1 MKRKMSVLALCL
13 AAVLTITG
21 LSAGKV
27 QASPK
32 VYTGNNQNNISY
44 LTIDYSESYK
54 SGKIKGKYT
63 YTMPTLIG
71 TSKAVKKINKVLKAG
86 YTASQKEKDNLWDYV
101 KTDSK
106 DDAANRKIVYELTST
121 CKVRYN
127 QKGYISFSCDH
138 YWFAGG
144 VSNIWTDG
152 MTFDLKT
159 GKKLGISDVVSG
171 SNTKIRKKILAKYE
185 KKNGELGTLGQ
196 DEILKDTKMKDFQFY
211 LNKDGNVVVCFGPY
225 QPGGGNGESTI
236 TLKSNLK

>member
-1 MKRKMSVLALCL
+1 MKRKMSVLELCL

-44 LTIDYSESYK
+44 LTIDYSESCK
-54 SGKIKGKYT
+54 TGKIKGKYT
-63 YTMPTLIG
+63 YTMPALQG
-71 TSKAVKKINKVLKAG
+71 TSKVVKKINKALKAG
-86 YTASQKEKDNLWDYV
+86 YTESQKDKEKLWNYVKDN
-101 KTDSK
+101 SK
-106 DDAANRKIVYELTST
+106 DDAMNRDVVYELTST

-127 QKGYISFSCDH
+127 QKGYISFSYDH

-159 GKKLGISDVVSG
+159 GKKLSVSDVVSG

-236 TLKSNLK
+236 TLKSSLK

>member
-44 LTIDYSESYK
+44 LTIDYSESCK
-54 SGKIKGKYT
+54 TGKIKGKYT
-63 YTMPTLIG
+63 YTMPALQG
-71 TSKAVKKINKVLKAG
+71 TSKVVKKINKALKAG
-86 YTASQKEKDNLWDYV
+86 YTESQKDKEKLWNYVKDN
-101 KTDSK
+101 SK
-106 DDAANRKIVYELTST
+106 DDAMNRDVVYELTST

-127 QKGYISFSCDH
+127 QKGYISFSYDH

-159 GKKLGISDVVSG
+159 GKKLSVSDVVSG

-236 TLKSNLK
+236 TLKISLK

>member
-44 LTIDYSESYK
+44 LTIDYSESCK
-54 SGKIKGKYT
+54 TGKIKGKYT
-63 YTMPTLIG
+63 YTMPALQG
-71 TSKAVKKINKVLKAG
+71 TSKVVKKINKALKAG
-86 YTASQKEKDNLWDYV
+86 YTESQKDKEKLWNYVKDN
-101 KTDSK
+101 SK
-106 DDAANRKIVYELTST
+106 DDAMNRDVVYELTST

-127 QKGYISFSCDH
+127 QKGYISFSYDH

-159 GKKLGISDVVSG
+159 GRKLSVSDVVSG

-236 TLKSNLK
+236 TLKSSLK

>member
-44 LTIDYSESYK
+44 LTIDYSESCK
-54 SGKIKGKYT
+54 TGKIKGKYT
-63 YTMPTLIG
+63 YTMPALQG
-71 TSKAVKKINKVLKAG
+71 TSKVVKKINKALKAG
-86 YTASQKEKDNLWDYV
+86 YTESQKDKEKDN
-101 KTDSK
+101 SK
-106 DDAANRKIVYELTST
+106 DDAMNRDVVYELTST

-127 QKGYISFSCDH
+127 QKGYISFSYDH

-159 GKKLGISDVVSG
+159 GKKLSVSDVVSG

-236 TLKSNLK
+236 TLKSSLK

>member
-44 LTIDYSESYK
+44 LTIDYSESCK
-54 SGKIKGKYT
+54 TGKIKGKYT
-63 YTMPTLIG
+63 YTMPALQG
-71 TSKAVKKINKVLKAG
+71 TSKVVKKINKALKAG
-86 YTASQKEKDNLWDYV
+86 YTESQKDKEKLWNYVKDN
-101 KTDSK
+101 SK
-106 DDAANRKIVYELTST
+106 DDAMNRDVVYELTST

-127 QKGYISFSCDH
+127 QKGYISFSYDH

-159 GKKLGISDVVSG
+159 GKKLSVSDVVSG

-236 TLKSNLK
+236 TLKSSLK

>member
-44 LTIDYSESYK
+44 LTIDYSESCK
-54 SGKIKGKYT
+54 TGKIKGKYT
-63 YTMPTLIG
+63 YTMPALQG
-71 TSKAVKKINKVLKAG
+71 TSKVVKKINKALKAG
-86 YTASQKEKDNLWDYV
+86 YTESQKDKEKLWNYVKDN
-101 KTDSK
+101 SK
-106 DDAANRKIVYELTST
+106 DDAMNRDVVYELTST

-127 QKGYISFSCDH
+127 QKGYISFSYDH

-159 GKKLGISDVVSG
+159 GKKLSVSDVVSG

-236 TLKSNLK
+236 TLKSTLK

>member
-44 LTIDYSESYK
+44 LTIDYSESCK
-54 SGKIKGKYT
+54 TGKIKGKYT
-63 YTMPTLIG
+63 YTMPALQG
-71 TSKAVKKINKVLKAG
+71 TSKVVKKINKALKAG
-86 YTASQKEKDNLWDYV
+86 YTESQKDKEKLWNYVKDN
-101 KTDSK
+101 SK
-106 DDAANRKIVYELTST
+106 DDAMNRDVVYELTST

-127 QKGYISFSCDH
+127 QKGYISFSYDH

-159 GKKLGISDVVSG
+159 GKKLSVSDVVSG

-225 QPGGGNGESTI
+225 QPGGGNGENTI
-236 TLKSNLK
+236 TLKSSLK

>member
-13 AAVLTITG
+13 AAGLTITG

-44 LTIDYSESYK
+44 LTIDYSESCK
-54 SGKIKGKYT
+54 TGKIKGKYT
-63 YTMPTLIG
+63 YTMPALQG
-71 TSKAVKKINKVLKAG
+71 TSKVVKKINKALKAG
-86 YTASQKEKDNLWDYV
+86 YTESQKDKEKLWNYVKDN
-101 KTDSK
+101 SK
-106 DDAANRKIVYELTST
+106 DDAMNRDVVYELTST

-127 QKGYISFSCDH
+127 QKGYISFSYDH

-159 GKKLGISDVVSG
+159 GKKLSVSDVVSG

-236 TLKSNLK
+236 TLKSSLK

>member
-44 LTIDYSESYK
+44 LTIDYSESCK
-54 SGKIKGKYT
+54 TGKIKGKYT
-63 YTMPTLIG
+63 YTMPALQG
-71 TSKAVKKINKVLKAG
+71 TSKVVKKINKALKAG
-86 YTASQKEKDNLWDYV
+86 YTESQKDKEKLWNYVKDN
-101 KTDSK
+101 SK
-106 DDAANRKIVYELTST
+106 DDAMNRDVVYELTST

-127 QKGYISFSCDH
+127 QKGYISFSYDH

-159 GKKLGISDVVSG
+159 GKKLSVSDVVSG

-225 QPGGGNGESTI
+225 QPGWR
-236 TLKSNLK
+236 

>member
-1 MKRKMSVLALCL
+1 M
-13 AAVLTITG
+13 
-21 LSAGKV
+21 
-27 QASPK
+27 
-32 VYTGNNQNNISY
+32 
-44 LTIDYSESYK
+44 TIDYSESCK
-54 SGKIKGKYT
+54 TGKIKGKYT
-63 YTMPTLIG
+63 YTMPALQG
-71 TSKAVKKINKVLKAG
+71 TSKVVKKINKALKAG
-86 YTASQKEKDNLWDYV
+86 YTESQKDKEKLWNYVKDN
-101 KTDSK
+101 SK
-106 DDAANRKIVYELTST
+106 DDAMNRDVVYELTST

-127 QKGYISFSCDH
+127 QKGYISFSYDH
-138 YWFAGG
+138 YWFTGG

-159 GKKLGISDVVSG
+159 GKKLSVSDVVSG

-236 TLKSNLK
+236 TLKSSLK

>member
-1 MKRKMSVLALCL
+1 
-13 AAVLTITG
+13 
-21 LSAGKV
+21 
-27 QASPK
+27 
-32 VYTGNNQNNISY
+32 
-44 LTIDYSESYK
+44 
-54 SGKIKGKYT
+54 
-63 YTMPTLIG
+63 MPTLIG

-127 QKGYISFSCDH
+127 QKGYISFSYDH

-171 SNTKIRKKILAKYE
+171 SNTKIRRRDSLRNMKKRMVSLE
-185 KKNGELGTLGQ
+185 HLGSA
-196 DEILKDTKMKDFQFY
+196 EILKDTKMKDFQFY

>member
-44 LTIDYSESYK
+44 LTIDYSESCK
-54 SGKIKGKYT
+54 TGKIKGKYT
-63 YTMPTLIG
+63 YTMPALQG
-71 TSKAVKKINKVLKAG
+71 TSKVVKKINKALKAG
-86 YTASQKEKDNLWDYV
+86 YTESQKDKEKLWNYVKDN
-101 KTDSK
+101 SK
-106 DDAANRKIVYELTST
+106 DDAMNRDVVYELTST

-127 QKGYISFSCDH
+127 QKGYTSFSYDH

-159 GKKLGISDVVSG
+159 GKKLSVSDVVSG

-236 TLKSNLK
+236 TLKSSLK

>member
-44 LTIDYSESYK
+44 LTIDYSESCK
-54 SGKIKGKYT
+54 TGKIKGKYT
-63 YTMPTLIG
+63 YTMPALQG
-71 TSKAVKKINKVLKAG
+71 TSKVVKKINKALKAG
-86 YTASQKEKDNLWDYV
+86 YTESQKDKEKLWNYVKDN
-101 KTDSK
+101 SK
-106 DDAANRKIVYELTST
+106 DDTMNRDVVYELTST

-127 QKGYISFSCDH
+127 QKGYISFSYDH

-159 GKKLGISDVVSG
+159 GKKLSVSDVVSG

-236 TLKSNLK
+236 TLKSSLK

>member
-106 DDAANRKIVYELTST
+106 DDAANRKIVY
-121 CKVRYN
+121 
-127 QKGYISFSCDH
+127 H

>member
-44 LTIDYSESYK
+44 LTIDYSESCK
-54 SGKIKGKYT
+54 TGKIKGKYT
-63 YTMPTLIG
+63 YTMPALQG
-71 TSKAVKKINKVLKAG
+71 TSKVVEKINKALKAG
-86 YTASQKEKDNLWDYV
+86 YTESQKDKEKLWNYVKDN
-101 KTDSK
+101 SK
-106 DDAANRKIVYELTST
+106 DDAMNRDVVYELTST

-127 QKGYISFSCDH
+127 QKGYISFSYDH

-159 GKKLGISDVVSG
+159 GKKLSVSDVVSG

-236 TLKSNLK
+236 TLKSSLK

>member
-44 LTIDYSESYK
+44 LTIDYSESCK
-54 SGKIKGKYT
+54 TGKIKGKYT
-63 YTMPTLIG
+63 YTMPALQG
-71 TSKAVKKINKVLKAG
+71 TSKVVKKINKALKAG
-86 YTASQKEKDNLWDYV
+86 YTESQKDKEKLWNYVKDN
-101 KTDSK
+101 SK
-106 DDAANRKIVYELTST
+106 DDAMNRDVVYELTST

-127 QKGYISFSCDH
+127 QKGYISFSYDH

-159 GKKLGISDVVSG
+159 GKKLSVSDVVSG

-185 KKNGELGTLGQ
+185 
-196 DEILKDTKMKDFQFY
+196 TKTEMSLYVLD
-211 LNKDGNVVVCFGPY
+211 LISRVAVM
-225 QPGGGNGESTI
+225 ERAR
-236 TLKSNLK
+236 LL

>member
-44 LTIDYSESYK
+44 LTIDYSESCK
-54 SGKIKGKYT
+54 TGKIKGKYT
-63 YTMPTLIG
+63 YTMPALQG
-71 TSKAVKKINKVLKAG
+71 TSKVVKKINKALKAG
-86 YTASQKEKDNLWDYV
+86 YTESQKDKEKLWNYVKDN
-101 KTDSK
+101 SK
-106 DDAANRKIVYELTST
+106 DDAMNRDVVYELTST

-127 QKGYISFSCDH
+127 QKGYISFS
-138 YWFAGG
+138 Y
-144 VSNIWTDG
+144 
-152 MTFDLKT
+152 DLKT
-159 GKKLGISDVVSG
+159 GKKLSVSDVVSG

-236 TLKSNLK
+236 TLKSSLK

>member
-44 LTIDYSESYK
+44 LTIDYSESCK
-54 SGKIKGKYT
+54 TGKIKGKYT
-63 YTMPTLIG
+63 YTMPALQG
-71 TSKAVKKINKVLKAG
+71 TSKVVKKINKALKAG
-86 YTASQKEKDNLWDYV
+86 YTESQKDKEKLWNYVKDN
-101 KTDSK
+101 SK
-106 DDAANRKIVYELTST
+106 DDAMNRDVVYELTST

-127 QKGYISFSCDH
+127 QKGYISFSYDH

-159 GKKLGISDVVSG
+159 GKKLSVSDVVSG

-196 DEILKDTKMKDFQFY
+196 DEILKETKMKDFQFY

-236 TLKSNLK
+236 TLKSSLK

>member
-127 QKGYISFSCDH
+127 QKGYISFSYDH

-185 KKNGELGTLGQ
+185 KKRLFRGNGGLKTATTPVFIHAKRHSVFDLEVECVYQSIQGTPYRAY
-196 DEILKDTKMKDFQFY
+196 F
-211 LNKDGNVVVCFGPY
+211 VCF
-225 QPGGGNGESTI
+225 
-236 TLKSNLK
+236 

>member
-44 LTIDYSESYK
+44 LTIDYSESCK
-54 SGKIKGKYT
+54 TGKIKGKYT
-63 YTMPTLIG
+63 YTMPALQG
-71 TSKAVKKINKVLKAG
+71 TSKVVKKINKALKAG
-86 YTASQKEKDNLWDYV
+86 YTESQKDKEKLWNYVKDN
-101 KTDSK
+101 SK
-106 DDAANRKIVYELTST
+106 DDAMNRDVVYELTST

-127 QKGYISFSCDH
+127 QKGYISFSYDH

-159 GKKLGISDVVSG
+159 GKKLSVSDVVSG

-185 KKNGELGTLGQ
+185 KRMVNLEHLGR
-196 DEILKDTKMKDFQFY
+196 MKF
-211 LNKDGNVVVCFGPY
+211 
-225 QPGGGNGESTI
+225 
-236 TLKSNLK
+236 

>member
-44 LTIDYSESYK
+44 LTIDYSESCK
-54 SGKIKGKYT
+54 TGKIKGKYT
-63 YTMPTLIG
+63 YTMPALQG
-71 TSKAVKKINKVLKAG
+71 TSKVVKKINKALKAG
-86 YTASQKEKDNLWDYV
+86 YTESQKDKEKLWNYVKDN
-101 KTDSK
+101 SK
-106 DDAANRKIVYELTST
+106 DDAMNRDVVYELTST

-127 QKGYISFSCDH
+127 QKGYISFSYDH

-159 GKKLGISDVVSG
+159 GKKLSVSDVVSG

-236 TLKSNLK
+236 TLTSSLK

>member
-44 LTIDYSESYK
+44 LTIDYSESCK
-54 SGKIKGKYT
+54 TGKINGKYT
-63 YTMPTLIG
+63 YTMPALQG
-71 TSKAVKKINKVLKAG
+71 TSKVVKKINKALKAG
-86 YTASQKEKDNLWDYV
+86 YTESQKDKEKLWNYVKDN
-101 KTDSK
+101 SK
-106 DDAANRKIVYELTST
+106 DDAMNRDVVYELTST

-127 QKGYISFSCDH
+127 QKGYISFSYDH

-159 GKKLGISDVVSG
+159 GKKLSVSDVVSG

-236 TLKSNLK
+236 TLRSSLK

>member
-44 LTIDYSESYK
+44 LTIDYSESCK
-54 SGKIKGKYT
+54 TGKIKGKYT
-63 YTMPTLIG
+63 YTMPALQG
-71 TSKAVKKINKVLKAG
+71 TSKVVKKINKALKAG
-86 YTASQKEKDNLWDYV
+86 YTESQKDKEKLWNYVKDN
-101 KTDSK
+101 SK
-106 DDAANRKIVYELTST
+106 DDAMNRDVVYELTST

-127 QKGYISFSCDH
+127 QKGYISFSYDH

-159 GKKLGISDVVSG
+159 GKKLSVSDVVSG
-171 SNTKIRKKILAKYE
+171 SNTKIRKDSCKI
-185 KKNGELGTLGQ
+185 
-196 DEILKDTKMKDFQFY
+196 
-211 LNKDGNVVVCFGPY
+211 
-225 QPGGGNGESTI
+225 
-236 TLKSNLK
+236 

>member
-44 LTIDYSESYK
+44 LTIDYSESCK
-54 SGKIKGKYT
+54 TGKIKGKYT
-63 YTMPTLIG
+63 YTMPALQG
-71 TSKAVKKINKVLKAG
+71 TSKVVKKINKALKAG
-86 YTASQKEKDNLWDYV
+86 YTESQKDKEKLWNYVKDN
-101 KTDSK
+101 SK
-106 DDAANRKIVYELTST
+106 DDAMNRDVVYELTST

-127 QKGYISFSCDH
+127 QKGYISFSYDH

-159 GKKLGISDVVSG
+159 GKKLSVSDVVSG

-225 QPGGGNGESTI
+225 QPGGVA
-236 TLKSNLK
+236 

>member
-44 LTIDYSESYK
+44 LTIDYSESCK
-54 SGKIKGKYT
+54 TGKIKGKYT
-63 YTMPTLIG
+63 YTMPALQG
-71 TSKAVKKINKVLKAG
+71 TSKVVKKINKALKAG
-86 YTASQKEKDNLWDYV
+86 YTESQKDKEKLWNYVKDN
-101 KTDSK
+101 SK
-106 DDAANRKIVYELTST
+106 DDAMNRDVVYELTST

-127 QKGYISFSCDH
+127 QKGYISFSYDH
-138 YWFAGG
+138 YWFVVC
-144 VSNIWTDG
+144 VSKIWTDG

-159 GKKLGISDVVSG
+159 GKKLSVSDVVSG

-236 TLKSNLK
+236 TLKSSLK

>member
-1 MKRKMSVLALCL
+1 MKRKMSVFALCL

-44 LTIDYSESYK
+44 LTIDYSESCK
-54 SGKIKGKYT
+54 TGKIKGKYT
-63 YTMPTLIG
+63 YTMPALQG
-71 TSKAVKKINKVLKAG
+71 TSKVVKKINKALKAG
-86 YTASQKEKDNLWDYV
+86 YTESQKDKEKLWNYVKDN
-101 KTDSK
+101 SK
-106 DDAANRKIVYELTST
+106 DDAMNRDVVYELTST

-127 QKGYISFSCDH
+127 QKGYISFSYDH

-159 GKKLGISDVVSG
+159 GKKLSVSDVVSG

-236 TLKSNLK
+236 TLKSSLK

>member
-44 LTIDYSESYK
+44 LTIDYSESCK
-54 SGKIKGKYT
+54 TGKIKGKYT
-63 YTMPTLIG
+63 YTMPALQG
-71 TSKAVKKINKVLKAG
+71 TSKVVKKINKALKAG
-86 YTASQKEKDNLWDYV
+86 YTESQKDKEKLWNYVKDN
-101 KTDSK
+101 SK
-106 DDAANRKIVYELTST
+106 DDAMNRDVVYELTST

-127 QKGYISFSCDH
+127 QKGYISFSFDH

-159 GKKLGISDVVSG
+159 GKKLSVSDVVSG

-236 TLKSNLK
+236 TLKSSLK

>member
-44 LTIDYSESYK
+44 LTIDYSESCK
-54 SGKIKGKYT
+54 TGKIKGKYT
-63 YTMPTLIG
+63 YTMPALQG
-71 TSKAVKKINKVLKAG
+71 TSKVVKKINKALKAG
-86 YTASQKEKDNLWDYV
+86 YTESQKDKEKLWNYVKDN
-101 KTDSK
+101 SK
-106 DDAANRKIVYELTST
+106 DDAMNRDVVYEVTST

-127 QKGYISFSCDH
+127 QKGYISFSYDH

-159 GKKLGISDVVSG
+159 GKKLSVSDVVSG

-236 TLKSNLK
+236 TLKSSLK

>member
-44 LTIDYSESYK
+44 LTIDYSESCK
-54 SGKIKGKYT
+54 TGKIKGKYT
-63 YTMPTLIG
+63 YTMPALQG
-71 TSKAVKKINKVLKAG
+71 TSKVVKKINKALKAG
-86 YTASQKEKDNLWDYV
+86 YTESQKDKEKLWNYVKDN
-101 KTDSK
+101 SK
-106 DDAANRKIVYELTST
+106 DDAMNRDVVYELTST

-127 QKGYISFSCDH
+127 QKGYISFSYDH

-159 GKKLGISDVVSG
+159 GRKLSVSDVVSG
-171 SNTKIRKKILAKYE
+171 SNTKSRKKRLAKYE

-236 TLKSNLK
+236 TLKSSLK

>member
-1 MKRKMSVLALCL
+1 M
-13 AAVLTITG
+13 
-21 LSAGKV
+21 
-27 QASPK
+27 
-32 VYTGNNQNNISY
+32 
-44 LTIDYSESYK
+44 
-54 SGKIKGKYT
+54 
-63 YTMPTLIG
+63 
-71 TSKAVKKINKVLKAG
+71 KKINKALKAG
-86 YTASQKEKDNLWDYV
+86 YTESQKDKEKLWNYVKDN
-101 KTDSK
+101 SK
-106 DDAANRKIVYELTST
+106 DDAMNRDVVYELTST

-127 QKGYISFSCDH
+127 QKGYISFSYDH

-159 GKKLGISDVVSG
+159 GKKLSVSDVVSG

-236 TLKSNLK
+236 TLKSSLK

>member
-1 MKRKMSVLALCL
+1 MSVLALCL

-44 LTIDYSESYK
+44 LTIDYSESCK
-54 SGKIKGKYT
+54 TGKIKGKYT
-63 YTMPTLIG
+63 YTMPALQG
-71 TSKAVKKINKVLKAG
+71 TSKVVKKINKALKAG
-86 YTASQKEKDNLWDYV
+86 YTESQKDKEKLWNYVKDN
-101 KTDSK
+101 SK
-106 DDAANRKIVYELTST
+106 DDAMNRDVVYELTST

-127 QKGYISFSCDH
+127 QKGYISFSYDH

-159 GKKLGISDVVSG
+159 GKKLSVSDVVSG

-236 TLKSNLK
+236 TLKSSLK

>member
-1 MKRKMSVLALCL
+1 M
-13 AAVLTITG
+13 
-21 LSAGKV
+21 
-27 QASPK
+27 
-32 VYTGNNQNNISY
+32 
-44 LTIDYSESYK
+44 TIDYSESCK
-54 SGKIKGKYT
+54 TGKIKGKYT
-63 YTMPTLIG
+63 YTMPALQG
-71 TSKAVKKINKVLKAG
+71 TSKVVKKINKALKAG
-86 YTASQKEKDNLWDYV
+86 YTESQKDKEKLWNYVKDN
-101 KTDSK
+101 SK
-106 DDAANRKIVYELTST
+106 DDAMNRDVVYELTST

-127 QKGYISFSCDH
+127 QKGYISFSYDH

-159 GKKLGISDVVSG
+159 GKKLSVSDVVSG

-236 TLKSNLK
+236 TLKSSLK

>member
-44 LTIDYSESYK
+44 LTIDYSESCK
-54 SGKIKGKYT
+54 TGKIKGKYT
-63 YTMPTLIG
+63 YTMPALQG
-71 TSKAVKKINKVLKAG
+71 TSKVVKKINKALKAG
-86 YTASQKEKDNLWDYV
+86 YTESQKDKEKLWNYVKDN
-101 KTDSK
+101 SK
-106 DDAANRKIVYELTST
+106 DDAMNRDVVYELTST

-127 QKGYISFSCDH
+127 QKGYISFSYDH

-159 GKKLGISDVVSG
+159 GKKLSVSDVVSG

-236 TLKSNLK
+236 TLKGSLK

>member
-44 LTIDYSESYK
+44 LTIDYSESCK
-54 SGKIKGKYT
+54 TGKIKGKYT
-63 YTMPTLIG
+63 YTMPALQG
-71 TSKAVKKINKVLKAG
+71 TSKVVKKINKALKAG
-86 YTASQKEKDNLWDYV
+86 YTESQKDKEKLWNYVKDN
-101 KTDSK
+101 SK
-106 DDAANRKIVYELTST
+106 DDAMNRDVVYELTST

-127 QKGYISFSCDH
+127 QKGYISFSYDH

-159 GKKLGISDVVSG
+159 GKKLSVSDVVSG

-225 QPGGGNGESTI
+225 QPGSGNGESTI
-236 TLKSNLK
+236 TLKSSLK

>member
-71 TSKAVKKINKVLKAG
+71 TSKVVKKINKALKAG

-106 DDAANRKIVYELTST
+106 DDAANRKVVYELTST

-127 QKGYISFSCDH
+127 QKGYISFSYDH

-152 MTFDLKT
+152 M
-159 GKKLGISDVVSG
+159 
-171 SNTKIRKKILAKYE
+171 IRKKILTKYE
-185 KKNGELGTLGQ
+185 KKNGELGTHGQ

-211 LNKDGNVVVCFGPY
+211 LNKDGNVVVCFGSY
-225 QPGGGNGESTI
+225 QPGGGNGKSTI